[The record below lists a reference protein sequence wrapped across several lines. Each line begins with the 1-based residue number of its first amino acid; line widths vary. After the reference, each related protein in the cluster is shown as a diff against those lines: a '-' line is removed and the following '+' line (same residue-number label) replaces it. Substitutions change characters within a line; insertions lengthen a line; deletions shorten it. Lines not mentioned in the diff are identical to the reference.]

1 MATSKQA
8 ELLKEIQEV
17 RKRVQALQHAET
29 ARLEREAGTAEMFH
43 HLTGNGKPGFM
54 AIRDKVLSWEIKS
67 NAILLL
73 VIGDI
78 IVRLIQK

>member
-17 RKRVQALQHAET
+17 RKIVQALQHAET
-29 ARLEREAGTAEMFH
+29 ARVERESSTAEMFH

-54 AIRDKVLSWEIKS
+54 ASMFTV
-67 NAILLL
+67 A
-73 VIGDI
+73 G
-78 IVRLIQK
+78 IVPQASRKMRTSKRLGV